1 MLEHGIS
8 DQNRSG
14 HQTPLIKPVILP
26 HKNKVKTLQ
35 AGKLTRIVFV
45 SLSTVFPAISSTG
58 LVEIN
63 SLFIELDVK
72 TFVKS
77 STTATQIILS
87 VEF

>member
-63 SLFIELDVK
+63 SLFIDVK